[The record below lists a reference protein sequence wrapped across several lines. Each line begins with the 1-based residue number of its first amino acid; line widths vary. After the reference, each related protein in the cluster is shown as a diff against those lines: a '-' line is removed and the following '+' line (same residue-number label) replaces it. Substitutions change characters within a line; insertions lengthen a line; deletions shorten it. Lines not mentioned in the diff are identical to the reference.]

1 MRRALSTTTALCTA
15 LLLQCGQAS
24 ASGFE
29 FSISG
34 YLDTLVSAGKL
45 KTSPS
50 RDDPSID
57 PNYGATGILE
67 YGEFWITAR
76 QKLGDH
82 YVFGGQMEFD
92 TFPLVEPDFNTSE
105 HYIFVDTPYGLF
117 NVGARYSAAYQ
128 MQYAAPILSLPINSG
143 WVTAFIPPNP
153 DSTIAY
159 RTPAVSTY
167 IDYGSKE
174 NNFTYYTPR
183 LEGFQFGISYAP
195 AISFSGDG
203 QNFPVEAERNTQ
215 YYNGLSVGVNY
226 VDSLRGFDVAV
237 ATGYRRTEA
246 SAAILAAGGGD
257 YQGVSFGASFSRWGV
272 TVGGSYANAF
282 DGQVTL
288 SDDVIVDST
297 EGVSWDIGIAYSDGP
312 WTVGGAYMQT
322 KVEGAPPGTPG
333 FVGSGNDDRLYTG
346 IAGIDYSLA
355 PGISALGGVMFARWS
370 AESGAVNSG
379 VVFATGLGFD
389 F

>member
-1 MRRALSTTTALCTA
+1 MKWALCTSTALCTA
-15 LLLQCGQAS
+15 FLLQCDEAGAS
-24 ASGFE
+24 QFE

-34 YLDTLVSAGKL
+34 YLATLVSAGKL
-45 KTSPS
+45 NTTAS

-57 PNYGATGILE
+57 PDYGASGVFE
-67 YGEFWITAR
+67 YGEFWIMAR
-76 QKLGDH
+76 QKLGKD
-82 YVFGGQMEFD
+82 YAFGGQLEFD

-105 HYIFVDTPYGLF
+105 HYVFVDTPYGLF

-153 DSTIAY
+153 DSTVVY

-167 IDYGSKE
+167 LDYGSKE

-183 LEGFQFGISYAP
+183 LGGFQLGISYAP
-195 AISFSGDG
+195 AIAFTGDG

-226 VDSLRGFDVAV
+226 VDTIDDFDVALAV
-237 ATGYRRTEA
+237 GYRRTDA
-246 SAAILAAGGGD
+246 SAEILDAGGSD
-257 YQGVSFGASFSRWGV
+257 YQAASFGASFSRWGV

-288 SDDVIVDST
+288 SDGEIINST
-297 EGVSWDIGIAYSDGP
+297 EGVSWDVGIAYTEGP
-312 WTVGGAYMQT
+312 WTIGTAYMQT
-322 KVEGAPPGTPG
+322 EVEGAPPGTPG
-333 FVGSGNDDRLYTG
+333 FVGSSNDDKLKTA
-346 IAGIDYSLA
+346 IAGIDYNLA
-355 PGISALGGVMFARWS
+355 PGIDAIGGVMFARWS

-379 VVFATGLGFD
+379 VIVATGFSFD